1 MLRFLWSTPA
11 VLLCIATL
19 CWSGNFVLGR
29 AMHEHVP
36 PIGLAFWRWTGA
48 LLLVIG
54 FAAPHLRRDWPALRA
69 ESLRLVMLAFL
80 GVATFNSLVYVGLN
94 TTTAT
99 NAVLLQSVMPLLI
112 FLASYVIYRE
122 AVTPVQIVA
131 LGVSLVGVV
140 VIISHGSID
149 ALLSLSLR
157 PGDGWVLL
165 AVAFY
170 ALYSVLLRRRP
181 QVHPLSF
188 LAATFALGALML
200 LPVYAVEHLWGRRM
214 QVDAPTLASIAYVA
228 VFPSI
233 VAYLCFN
240 RAVELAGANRAGQ
253 YLHLMPVFG
262 SALAAIYVGER
273 LAWYHW
279 AGAALIAAGIL
290 LARRARPVRR
300 AGQGP
305 ATV

>member
-1 MLRFLWSTPA
+1 MLRSVWSTPA

-36 PIGLAFWRWTGA
+36 PIALAFWRWTGA

-54 FAAPHLRRDWPALRA
+54 LATPHLRRDWPLLRA
-69 ESLRLVMLAFL
+69 EAWRLVMLAFL
-80 GVATFNSLVYVGLN
+80 GVATFNSLVYLGLN

-112 FLASYVIYRE
+112 FLASYLIYGE
-122 AVTPVQIVA
+122 AVRPVQMLA
-131 LGVSLVGVV
+131 LGISLVGVV
-140 VIISHGSID
+140 AIISHGSLS

-200 LPVYAVEHLWGRRM
+200 VPVYLVEHLWVRR
-214 QVDAPTLASIAYVA
+214 VEFDAPTLASIAYVA

-273 LAWYHW
+273 LAWFHW

-290 LARRARPVRR
+290 LARRAPPSPEPGR
-300 AGQGP
+300 GP

>member
-1 MLRFLWSTPA
+1 MLRALWSTPA
-11 VLLCIATL
+11 LLLIVSTL

-69 ESLRLVMLAFL
+69 EPLRLVLLSFL
-80 GVATFNSLVYVGLN
+80 GVASFNSLVYLGLN

-99 NAVLLQSVMPLLI
+99 NAVLLQSVMPLMI
-112 FLASYVIYRE
+112 FLASYAIHRE
-122 AVTPVQIVA
+122 AVRPIQVIA
-131 LGVSLVGVV
+131 LATSLVGVGT
-140 VIISHGSID
+140 IISHGSMA
-149 ALLSLSLR
+149 ALLGLSLR

-165 AVAFY
+165 AVVFY

-200 LPVYAVEHLWGRRM
+200 LPVYLAEHLAVRQM
-214 QVDAPTLASIAYVA
+214 QVDGPTLASILYVA
-228 VFPSI
+228 IFPSV

-240 RAVELAGANRAGQ
+240 RAVELAGPNRAGQ

-262 SALAAIYVGER
+262 SALAALFVGER
-273 LAWYHW
+273 LAWFHW
-279 AGAALIAAGIL
+279 AGAALIACGIL
-290 LARRARPVRR
+290 LARERTP
-300 AGQGP
+300 
-305 ATV
+305 

>member
-1 MLRFLWSTPA
+1 MLRSLWSTPA
-11 VLLCIATL
+11 LLLCIATL

-29 AMHEHVP
+29 AMHDHVP

-54 FAAPHLRRDWPALRA
+54 FAARHLRRDWPALRA
-69 ESLRLVMLAFL
+69 QPVRLLLLSFL
-80 GVATFNSLVYVGLN
+80 GVASFNSLVYLGLN

-112 FLASYVIYRE
+112 FLASYGIYRE
-122 AVTPVQIVA
+122 AVQPVQVIA
-131 LGVSLVGVV
+131 LVISLVGVV
-140 VIISHGSID
+140 AIISHGSLAD
-149 ALLSLSLR
+149 LLSLSLR
-157 PGDGWVLL
+157 SGDGWVLL

-181 QVHPLSF
+181 PVHPLSF

-200 LPVYAVEHLWGRRM
+200 LPVYVAEHLIVRRM
-214 QVDAPTLASIAYVA
+214 QIDGPTLASIAYVA
-228 VFPSI
+228 VFPSV

-262 SALAAIYVGER
+262 SALAALFVGER
-273 LAWYHW
+273 LAWFHW
-279 AGAALIAAGIL
+279 AGAGLIAAGIL
-290 LARRARPVRR
+290 LARRARL
-300 AGQGP
+300 

>member
-1 MLRFLWSTPA
+1 MLRALWSTPA
-11 VLLCIATL
+11 LLLIVSTL

-36 PIGLAFWRWTGA
+36 PIGLAFWRWTVA
-48 LLLVIG
+48 LLLVAG
-54 FAAPHLRRDWPALRA
+54 FAAPHLRKDWPALRA
-69 ESLRLVMLAFL
+69 EPLRLALLAFL
-80 GVATFNSLVYVGLN
+80 GVASFNSLVYLGLN

-112 FLASYVIYRE
+112 FLASYLIYRE
-122 AVTPVQIVA
+122 AVRPIQGLA
-131 LGVSLVGVV
+131 LAISMVGVAT
-140 VIISHGSID
+140 IISHGSLA

-181 QVHPLSF
+181 DVHPLSF

-200 LPVYAVEHLWGRRM
+200 LPVYAVEHLAVRQIRFDG
-214 QVDAPTLASIAYVA
+214 PTLASIAYVA
-228 VFPSI
+228 VFPSV

-240 RAVELAGANRAGQ
+240 RAVEVAGANRAGQ

-262 SALAAIYVGER
+262 SVLAALFVGER
-273 LAWYHW
+273 LAWFHW
-279 AGAALIAAGIL
+279 AGAALIAVGIL
-290 LARRARPVRR
+290 LARVAPTTSGEPV
-300 AGQGP
+300 

>member
-1 MLRFLWSTPA
+1 MLRAVWSTPA
-11 VLLCIATL
+11 LLLIVSTL

-48 LLLVIG
+48 LLLVVG
-54 FAAPHLRRDWPALRA
+54 FAAPHLRRDWTALWT
-69 ESLRLVMLAFL
+69 EPLRLVLLSFL
-80 GVATFNSLVYVGLN
+80 GVASFNSLVYLGLN

-99 NAVLLQSVMPLLI
+99 NAVLLQSVMPLMI
-112 FLASYVIYRE
+112 FLASYAIYRE
-122 AVTPVQIVA
+122 AVQPVQVIA
-131 LGVSLVGVV
+131 LAISLVGVTT
-140 VIISHGSID
+140 IISHGSMA

-165 AVAFY
+165 AVVFY

-200 LPVYAVEHLWGRRM
+200 LPVYLAEHLAVRRI
-214 QVDAPTLASIAYVA
+214 QVDGPTLASIVYVA
-228 VFPSI
+228 IFPSV

-240 RAVELAGANRAGQ
+240 RAVELAGPNRAGQ

-262 SALAAIYVGER
+262 SALAALFVGER
-273 LAWYHW
+273 LAWFHW
-279 AGAALIAAGIL
+279 AGAALIACGIL
-290 LARRARPVRR
+290 LARKRTP
-300 AGQGP
+300 
-305 ATV
+305 

>member
-1 MLRFLWSTPA
+1 
-11 VLLCIATL
+11 
-19 CWSGNFVLGR
+19 
-29 AMHEHVP
+29 MHEHVP

-48 LLLVIG
+48 LLLVVG
-54 FAAPHLRRDWPALRA
+54 FAAPHLRRDWPALRD
-69 ESLRLVMLAFL
+69 EPVRLAWLSFL
-80 GVATFNSLVYVGLN
+80 GVATFNSLVYLGLN

-99 NAVLLQSVMPLLI
+99 NAVLLQSVMPLAI
-112 FLASYVIYRE
+112 FLGSYLIYRE
-122 AVTPVQIVA
+122 AVQRVQVVA
-131 LGVSLVGVV
+131 LAISLVGVV
-140 VIISHGSID
+140 TIISQGSLS

-200 LPVYAVEHLWGRRM
+200 LPVYVAEHLMVRRM
-214 QVDAPTLASIAYVA
+214 HVDAPTLAAIVYVA
-228 VFPSI
+228 IFPSL

-240 RAVELAGANRAGQ
+240 RAVEVAGANRAGQ

-262 SALAAIYVGER
+262 SALAAIFVGER
-273 LAWYHW
+273 LAWFHW
-279 AGAALIAAGIL
+279 AGAGLIAAGIL
-290 LARRARPVRR
+290 LARRARP
-300 AGQGP
+300 

>member
-1 MLRFLWSTPA
+1 MLRAVWSTPA
-11 VLLCIATL
+11 LLLIVSTL

-48 LLLVIG
+48 LLLVVG
-54 FAAPHLRRDWPALRA
+54 FAAPHLRRDWTALWT
-69 ESLRLVMLAFL
+69 EPLRLVLLSFL
-80 GVATFNSLVYVGLN
+80 GVASFNSLVYLGLN

-99 NAVLLQSVMPLLI
+99 NAVLLQSVMPLMI
-112 FLASYVIYRE
+112 FLASYAIYRE
-122 AVTPVQIVA
+122 AVQPVQVIA
-131 LGVSLVGVV
+131 LAISLVGVTT
-140 VIISHGSID
+140 IISHGSMA

-165 AVAFY
+165 AVVFY

-200 LPVYAVEHLWGRRM
+200 LPVYLAEHLAVRRI
-214 QVDAPTLASIAYVA
+214 QVDGPTLASIVYVA
-228 VFPSI
+228 IFPSV

-240 RAVELAGANRAGQ
+240 RAVELAGPNRAGQ

-262 SALAAIYVGER
+262 SALAALFVGER
-273 LAWYHW
+273 LAWFHW
-279 AGAALIAAGIL
+279 AGAGLIACGIL
-290 LARRARPVRR
+290 LARKRTP
-300 AGQGP
+300 
-305 ATV
+305 

>member
-1 MLRFLWSTPA
+1 MLRALWSTPS
-11 VLLCIATL
+11 LLLTISTL

-54 FAAPHLRRDWPALRA
+54 FALPHLRREWPALRA
-69 ESLRLVMLAFL
+69 EPVRLLLLSFL
-80 GVATFNSLVYVGLN
+80 GVASFNSLVYLGLN

-112 FLASYVIYRE
+112 FLASYLIYRE
-122 AVTPVQIVA
+122 AVQPIQVIA
-131 LGVSLVGVV
+131 LAISLAGVV
-140 VIISHGSID
+140 AIISHGSVS

-200 LPVYAVEHLWGRRM
+200 LPVYVAEHLLVRQM
-214 QVDAPTLASIAYVA
+214 HVDGPTLASIAYVA
-228 VFPSI
+228 VFPSV

-253 YLHLMPVFG
+253 YLHLMPAFG
-262 SALAAIYVGER
+262 SALAAIFVGER
-273 LAWYHW
+273 LQGFHW
-279 AGAALIAAGIL
+279 VGAALIAFGIL
-290 LARRARPVRR
+290 LARRARP
-300 AGQGP
+300 

>member
-1 MLRFLWSTPA
+1 MLRALWSTPS
-11 VLLCIATL
+11 LLLTISTL

-48 LLLVIG
+48 LLLVVG

-69 ESLRLVMLAFL
+69 EPVRLLLLSFL
-80 GVATFNSLVYVGLN
+80 GVASFNSLVYLGLN

-112 FLASYVIYRE
+112 FLASYLIYRE
-122 AVTPVQIVA
+122 AVQPIQVIA
-131 LGVSLVGVV
+131 LAISLAGVV
-140 VIISHGSID
+140 AIISHGSVS

-200 LPVYAVEHLWGRRM
+200 LPVYAVEHLWVRQM
-214 QVDAPTLASIAYVA
+214 HVDGPTLASIAYVA
-228 VFPSI
+228 VFPSV

-253 YLHLMPVFG
+253 YLHLMPAFG
-262 SALAAIYVGER
+262 SALAALFVGER
-273 LAWYHW
+273 LQGFHW
-279 AGAALIAAGIL
+279 IGAALIAAGIL
-290 LARRARPVRR
+290 LARRARP
-300 AGQGP
+300 